1 MSHQAP
7 DRPAGTTPMQGR
19 TGKHSDAPS
28 RTRLPGK
35 FAMSH
40 SAVADVLDRVEG
52 RHAEPRPADAIGRA
66 ALATRLLLDTLLSHL
81 GAVWLSA
88 IILVVLGGVVSRY
101 AFNNS
106 FSWTEEAGLWL
117 FTYLIFTALPIAT
130 HRSKHIAIPMLRDLL
145 PPGGQAVVRFLAAVA
160 VTYTIIRLLTAGATI
175 AGMTSGSSITLNIP
189 AWWQYA
195 IIPASASLL
204 LLYQVLEGLQVA
216 ETRRSAM
223 AAIGAAAL
231 VWLVTDVWELTDI
244 QSSSPTLLLG
254 ISFVVTLFLGVP
266 VAYCMLFAAFVASDA
281 GDLLPP
287 AAVVHNVVIGSSKF
301 VLLAIPLF
309 IAAAQI
315 MNAGGL
321 TVRLIALARALVGHL
336 RGGLAQVNVLTSVFF
351 GFDSGSS
358 TADASLLAK
367 MTVPEMVR
375 NGYPAPFCCAVIAS
389 AAVLP
394 NVIPPS
400 IAMLLFASITNV
412 SVGKLF
418 LAGILPGL
426 LIALLLMGM
435 VYVLAR
441 RNGYGHSTPR
451 PGWRLLASPLFQ
463 AIPALLLSVLII
475 GGIRFGLVTAT
486 EAGVVAVVY
495 ALLVG
500 VFFYRDLRLPEV
512 WHGLRES
519 SIDSAMVGFMIGVA
533 APFAWVLISG
543 RVPQQFLQVMLEHV
557 SQGWAILLIL
567 NAVML
572 IAGAFLDLTA
582 IMLIVVPLAMP
593 LILQLGVD
601 PVHFGIVVVVNL
613 MLGGLT
619 PPYGLLVFI
628 PSAITGTSVQATFR
642 AVMPFFLI
650 LVLGLAL
657 ITYVPS
663 ISLAFVRAF
672 F

>member
-1 MSHQAP
+1 MIP
-7 DRPAGTTPMQGR
+7 
-19 TGKHSDAPS
+19 
-28 RTRLPGK
+28 
-35 FAMSH
+35 
-40 SAVADVLDRVEG
+40 
-52 RHAEPRPADAIGRA
+52 
-66 ALATRLLLDTLLSHL
+66 
-81 GAVWLSA
+81 LSA
-88 IILVVLGGVVSRY
+88 
-101 AFNNS
+101 A
-106 FSWTEEAGLWL
+106 
-117 FTYLIFTALPIAT
+117 
-130 HRSKHIAIPMLRDLL
+130 
-145 PPGGQAVVRFLAAVA
+145 
-160 VTYTIIRLLTAGATI
+160 
-175 AGMTSGSSITLNIP
+175 
-189 AWWQYA
+189 
-195 IIPASASLL
+195 LL
-204 LLYQVLEGLQVA
+204 LLYQLLDALQDA
-216 ETRRSAM
+216 RSRWSAL
-223 AAIGAAAL
+223 AAL
-231 VWLVTDVWELTDI
+231 ATAVCIWLVIDVLDLTDI
-244 QSSSPTLLLG
+244 GSSSPTVLLA
-254 ISFVVTLFLGVP
+254 ISFVLTLMLGVP

-287 AAVVHNVVIGSSKF
+287 AAVVHNMVVGSSKF

-321 TVRLIALARALVGHL
+321 TVRLISLARALVGHL

-375 NGYPAPFCCAVIAS
+375 NGYPKPFCCAVIAAS
-389 AAVLP
+389 AVLP

-400 IAMLLFASITNV
+400 IAMLLFASIANV

-426 LIALLLMGM
+426 LIAALLMVT

-441 RNGYGHSTPR
+441 RHGYGHATAR
-451 PGWRLLASPLFQ
+451 PPWHMVLPPLLQ
-463 AIPALLLSVLII
+463 AIPALFLSVLII
-475 GGIRFGLVTAT
+475 GGIRFGVVTAT

-495 ALLVG
+495 ALAVG
-500 VFFYRDLRLPEV
+500 VFYYRDLKLGEV
-512 WHGLRES
+512 WKGLRES
-519 SIDSAMVGFMIGVA
+519 SVDSAMVGFMIGVA

-543 RVPQQFLQVMLEHV
+543 RVPQQFLQFMLGYV
-557 SQGWAILLIL
+557 SEGWAILLFL
-567 NAVML
+567 NVLML

-582 IMLIVVPLAMP
+582 IMLIVVPLSLP
-593 LILQLGVD
+593 LVMQLGVD
-601 PVHFGIVVVVNL
+601 PVHFGIIVVVNL

-628 PSAITGTSVQATFR
+628 PSAITRTPVQATFR
-642 AVMPFFLI
+642 AVMPLF
-650 LVLGLAL
+650 LVLVFALAL

>member
-1 MSHQAP
+1 MTAATVSDSTHATAGSQDASAAT
-7 DRPAGTTPMQGR
+7 DRLGR
-19 TGKHSDAPS
+19 TTL
-28 RTRLPGK
+28 RVRL
-35 FAMSH
+35 
-40 SAVADVLDRVEG
+40 VLDVLLG
-52 RHAEPRPADAIGRA
+52 N
-66 ALATRLLLDTLLSHL
+66 L
-81 GAVWLSA
+81 GAAWLTA
-88 IILVVLGGVVSRY
+88 IILVVLAGVVSRY
-101 AFNNS
+101 AFNAS

-117 FTYLIFTALPIAT
+117 FTYLIFTVLPIAT
-130 HRSKHIAIPMLRDLL
+130 HRSKHIAIGMARDLL
-145 PPGGQAVVRFLAAVA
+145 PPAGQAVVRFLAAVA
-160 VTYTIIRLLTAGATI
+160 ITYTIIRLLGAGLAI
-175 AGMTSGSSITLNIP
+175 AAITSGTSITLGIP
-189 AWWQYA
+189 SWWQYA
-195 IIPASASLL
+195 VIPISAVLL
-204 LLYQVLEGLQVA
+204 LVYQVLDGLQVA
-216 ETRRSAM
+216 ATRPLAM
-223 AAIGAAAL
+223 AAIAAAIAA
-231 VWLVTDVWELTDI
+231 WLLIDVIEVTGI
-244 QSSSPTLLLG
+244 SSGRPTLLLA
-254 ISFVVTLFLGVP
+254 IAFVVTLALGVP
-266 VAYCMLFAAFVASDA
+266 VAFCMLFAAFVASDA

-287 AAVVHNVVIGSSKF
+287 AAVVHNVVVGSSKF

-321 TVRLIALARALVGHL
+321 THRLINLARALVGHL
-336 RGGLAQVNVLTSVFF
+336 RGGLAQVNVVTSVFF

-389 AAVLP
+389 SAVLP

-400 IAMLLFASITNV
+400 IAMLLFASISNV

-426 LIALLLMGM
+426 LIAALLMVM
-435 VYVLAR
+435 VYILAR
-441 RNGYGHSTPR
+441 RNGYGHATKTPS
-451 PGWRLLASPLFQ
+451 WRLMASPLFQ
-463 AIPALLLSVLII
+463 AIPVLLLSVLII
-475 GGIRFGLVTAT
+475 GGIRFGVVTAT

-495 ALLVG
+495 ALAIG
-500 VFFYRDLRLPEV
+500 VFFYRDLGLPEF
-512 WHGLRES
+512 WRGLRES

-543 RVPQQFLQVMLEHV
+543 RVPQQFLQLMLSYV
-557 SQGWAILLIL
+557 SEAWAILLSL
-567 NAVML
+567 NVIML

-582 IMLIVVPLAMP
+582 IMLIVVPLSLP
-593 LILQLGVD
+593 LILQLGID
-601 PVHFGIVVVVNL
+601 PVHFGIIVVVNL

-642 AVMPFFLI
+642 AVMPFLFILI
-650 LVLGLAL
+650 LGLGL
-657 ITYVPS
+657 ITYVPG